1 MLGHVILPKIFQE
14 VTMGETAA
22 INFSAFV
29 TGLSPS
35 ALTFFRI
42 LFENAQS
49 IVIKEGPQ
57 TMYEKSM
64 AEILSKAGCSDME
77 AASNAI
83 REIIQHKVECKEG
96 EFLYFFPFMTSI
108 CIENGIVKYSLPR
121 EIENFMLHFPQ
132 FNK

>member
-1 MLGHVILPKIFQE
+1 
-14 VTMGETAA
+14 MGETAA

-35 ALTFFRI
+35 ALAFFRI

-57 TMYEKSM
+57 TMYEKSL

-83 REIIQHKVECKEG
+83 REIIQRKVECKEG
-96 EFLYFFPFMTSI
+96 EFLYFFPFMSSI

-121 EIENFMLHFPQ
+121 EIESFMLHFPQ
-132 FNK
+132 YNK

>member
-1 MLGHVILPKIFQE
+1 LYCLYVGSCYTAENFPGGYHGRNGSHQFLGVRDGALPLSFDIFQNPVRE
-14 VTMGETAA
+14 RA
-22 INFSAFV
+22 INSYKRR
-29 TGLSPS
+29 SPDH
-35 ALTFFRI
+35 
-42 LFENAQS
+42 
-49 IVIKEGPQ
+49 V
-57 TMYEKSM
+57 
-64 AEILSKAGCSDME
+64 CSDME